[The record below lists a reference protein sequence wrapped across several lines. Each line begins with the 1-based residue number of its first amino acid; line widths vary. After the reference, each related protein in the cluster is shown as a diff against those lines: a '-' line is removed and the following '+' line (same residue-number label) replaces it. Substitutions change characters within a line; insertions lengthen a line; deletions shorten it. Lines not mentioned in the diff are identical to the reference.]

1 MISLISQDGLYTL
14 PFSSFDN
21 DRFAPSM
28 KELLVASLLLMLIG
42 PTILSRSFSARSSS
56 AEGSNMSADLEHLN
70 KIWNTAWLEKDAAL
84 VEKLMADDY
93 LYIAPNGQLLDRK
106 AILNVIRS
114 PSYRLDNS
122 TRTPVVI
129 KTAGEDAAIM
139 VFHSQAAGMFEG
151 KSFKDD

>member
-1 MISLISQDGLYTL
+1 
-14 PFSSFDN
+14 
-21 DRFAPSM
+21 
-28 KELLVASLLLMLIG
+28 
-42 PTILSRSFSARSSS
+42 
-56 AEGSNMSADLEHLN
+56 MSADLEHLN

-129 KTAGEDAAIM
+129 KTAGKDAAIM
-139 VFHSQAAGMFEG
+139 VFHSQAAGTFEG
-151 KSFKDD
+151 KSFKDDHKCTMLCVRRGNEWRVLLEQCSPNNQ

>member
-1 MISLISQDGLYTL
+1 
-14 PFSSFDN
+14 
-21 DRFAPSM
+21 
-28 KELLVASLLLMLIG
+28 
-42 PTILSRSFSARSSS
+42 
-56 AEGSNMSADLEHLN
+56 MSADLEHLN

-151 KSFKDD
+151 KSFKDDHKCTMLCVRRGNEWRVLLEQCSPNNQ